1 MTFTTFC
8 RLLSQA
14 EIHSRQPVALNWARN
29 SFGLVLTVFLRK
41 ICILGIAEYFL
52 IVLFQ
57 ISEIKKDE
65 IRLKKY
71 IFLLDM
77 FLIVGGEGSSNR
89 NASRDESVEAGD
101 KSVEAGD
108 ESIEAGEKTP
118 QSCYNFCLSSDCV
131 VNRPKARLARL
142 INSHG
147 FYFLERPLKGT
158 VMEKSVMYLS

>member
-1 MTFTTFC
+1 M
-8 RLLSQA
+8 
-14 EIHSRQPVALNWARN
+14 
-29 SFGLVLTVFLRK
+29 LTAFLRK

-52 IVLFQ
+52 IVLFE

-65 IRLKKY
+65 IRFKKY

-77 FLIVGGEGSSNR
+77 FLIVGGGGGGSSNR

-118 QSCYNFCLSSDCV
+118 QSCYN
-131 VNRPKARLARL
+131 K
-142 INSHG
+142 
-147 FYFLERPLKGT
+147 
-158 VMEKSVMYLS
+158 